1 MVMNLRTCFFS
12 LALFLPAW
20 EASANDSQ
28 LERNTLRGL
37 AAFSVVV
44 DPPGSELQDR
54 GLTVAAM
61 QTEVEQRLL
70 KAGLRV
76 DNSASEFVGI
86 RIIAAHGKRTDFAV
100 CVMLGVYQAV
110 CLRRNPKII
119 TAAPTWTAESV
130 LLVPPRQFRAAWMDS
145 LDQLVDQFANAWK
158 AANTGTDT
166 RTNFDRCLIPS
177 STKTKEFVT
186 Q

>member
-1 MVMNLRTCFFS
+1 MNLRTYFFS
-12 LALFLPAW
+12 LALLLA
-20 EASANDSQ
+20 ACQANADDSQ

-37 AAFSVVV
+37 AALGVVV
-44 DPPGSELQDR
+44 DPPESELQDR
-54 GLTVAAM
+54 GLTVAAV

-70 KAGLRV
+70 KTGLRV
-76 DNSASEFVGI
+76 DSSAREFIGI

-110 CLRRNPKII
+110 CLRRNPTII

-130 LLVPPRQFRAAWMDS
+130 LLVPPRQFRAAWIDS

-158 AANTGTDT
+158 AANAATETPA
-166 RTNFDRCLIPS
+166 NLDRCLVP
-177 STKTKEFVT
+177 TKEPVA

>member
-1 MVMNLRTCFFS
+1 MVMNLRTYFFS
-12 LALFLPAW
+12 LALLLSACQ
-20 EASANDSQ
+20 ASADDSQ

-44 DPPGSELQDR
+44 DPPESELQDR
-54 GLTVAAM
+54 GLTVAAI

-76 DNSASEFVGI
+76 DNSATEFVGI
-86 RIIAAHGKRTDFAV
+86 RVIAAHGKRTDFAV

-110 CLRRNPKII
+110 CLRRNPAII

-130 LLVPPRQFRAAWMDS
+130 LLVPPRQFREAWIDS

-158 AANTGTDT
+158 AANDGTETGA
-166 RTNFDRCLIPS
+166 NLDRCLVP
-177 STKTKEFVT
+177 TK
-186 Q
+186 QPAAQ

>member
-1 MVMNLRTCFFS
+1 MVMNLRTYFFS
-12 LALFLPAW
+12 LALLLPACQ
-20 EASANDSQ
+20 ASADDSQ

-37 AAFSVVV
+37 ATFSVVV
-44 DPPGSELQDR
+44 DPPESELQDR

-110 CLRRNPKII
+110 CLRRNPTII

-130 LLVPPRQFRAAWMDS
+130 LLVPPRQFREAWINS
-145 LDQLVDQFANAWK
+145 LDQLVDQFADAWK
-158 AANTGTDT
+158 AANAGTET
-166 RTNFDRCLIPS
+166 RANFDRCLVPS
-177 STKTKEFVT
+177 SN
-186 Q
+186 